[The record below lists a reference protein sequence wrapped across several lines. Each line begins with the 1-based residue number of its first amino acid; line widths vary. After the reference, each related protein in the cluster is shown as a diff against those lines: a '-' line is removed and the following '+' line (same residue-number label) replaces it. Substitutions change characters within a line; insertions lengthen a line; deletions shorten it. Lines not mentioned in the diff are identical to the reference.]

1 MFCEFNSCLYLGVT
15 PYNITWST
23 LFLFLKSAVV
33 QKILHLLIKYWA
45 YYILDNYAYR
55 VEYCR
60 FKKSEEL
67 WVHSYQ
73 CVLIVPLDKKNP
85 NHLPL
90 ISICCLMSVYIFLS
104 VVLLVSEI
112 RMVIWKSKQDKSAE
126 SGVILS
132 IIAKFSRQITIINSK
147 NYITMVTGLV
157 KSRS

>member
-1 MFCEFNSCLYLGVT
+1 
-15 PYNITWST
+15 
-23 LFLFLKSAVV
+23 
-33 QKILHLLIKYWA
+33 
-45 YYILDNYAYR
+45 
-55 VEYCR
+55 
-60 FKKSEEL
+60 
-67 WVHSYQ
+67 
-73 CVLIVPLDKKNP
+73 
-85 NHLPL
+85 
-90 ISICCLMSVYIFLS
+90 MSVYIFLS

>member
-73 CVLIVPLDKKNP
+73 CVLIVPL
-85 NHLPL
+85 

-147 NYITMVTGLV
+147 NYIAMVTGLV